1 MLAGLRRVRMGR
13 ILWSIEFER
22 VKPDDVKAVRKKT
35 GGALRTPHPLYES
48 LGGPKTSMRR

>member
-1 MLAGLRRVRMGR
+1 MGR